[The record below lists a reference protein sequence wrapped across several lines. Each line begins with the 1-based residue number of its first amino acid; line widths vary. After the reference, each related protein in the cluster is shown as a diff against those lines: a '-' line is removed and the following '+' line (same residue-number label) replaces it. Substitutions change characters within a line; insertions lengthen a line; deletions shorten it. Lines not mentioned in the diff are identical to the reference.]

1 MASTAFVT
9 KQQFAYDA
17 IKADIDNGTY
27 PPGARLVIS
36 RIAKSLQISDIPVRE
51 SLKILEAEGVVV
63 NRPHAGF
70 VVAMPN
76 FQDSWEM
83 FQVRQLLE
91 GEATF
96 LATKNITPELL
107 ALMQEKL
114 DAMEDPNLD
123 LVKAGLLNREFHQAL
138 YKACGNGYLLSLLGQ
153 VSAKTIRAQSVYV
166 LCPQQLPT
174 ANREHREIFAAIKAG
189 NAEKARELLLSHK
202 AASYSLLVSY
212 LEEHPAE

>member
-70 VVAMPN
+70 VVTVPN

-83 FQVRQLLE
+83 FHVRQLLE
-91 GEATF
+91 GEATY
-96 LATKNITPELL
+96 LATKNITPELT
-107 ALMQEKL
+107 ALMREKL
-114 DAMEDPNLD
+114 DAMESPGVD
-123 LVKAGLLNREFHQAL
+123 LVTAGLLNREFHQAF

-153 VSAKTIRAQSVYV
+153 ITAKTIRAQSVYV
-166 LCPQQLPT
+166 LCPQQLAI
-174 ANREHREIFAAIKAG
+174 ANREHREIFAAITAG
-189 NAEKARELLLSHK
+189 NAEEARALLLAHK
-202 AASYSLLVSY
+202 AASYSLLISY
-212 LEEHPAE
+212 LEKNSAE